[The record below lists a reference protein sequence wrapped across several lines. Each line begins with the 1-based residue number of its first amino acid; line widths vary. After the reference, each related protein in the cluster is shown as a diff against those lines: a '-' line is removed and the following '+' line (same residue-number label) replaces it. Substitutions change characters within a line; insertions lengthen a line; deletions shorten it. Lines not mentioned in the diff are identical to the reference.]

1 MGCCGD
7 RRAAQRQGSAG
18 ASKAGSPAPRAPQA
32 VSPILFELTGPR
44 AIQVIGLYTGA
55 VYTFAQTGARLLVH
69 GADAAAVAKLPLLRP
84 VRSTGAISGH
94 TTV

>member
-18 ASKAGSPAPRAPQA
+18 ASKAGSPALRAPPA
-32 VSPILFELTGPR
+32 HSPILFELTGPR
-44 AIQVIGLYTGA
+44 AIRVIGLYTGA
-55 VYTFAQTGARLLVH
+55 VYTFAQTGARQLVH
-69 GADAAAVAKLPLLRP
+69 GADAAAVARVPVLRP
-84 VRSTGAISGH
+84 VSSTGAISWR